1 MVSKSD
7 HEYVPVHE
15 LLSEKEIGGILEK
28 MGLKKE
34 NLPKIFSSDPQA
46 KRLGAKGGQVIRVSR
61 IDNGNEF
68 EYYRL
73 VVES

>member
-1 MVSKSD
+1 MAKSD

-15 LLSEKEIGGILEK
+15 LLSEKEIAVVLDK

-46 KRLGAKGGQVIRVSR
+46 KRLSAKAGQVIIVSR
-61 IDNGNEF
+61 VDNGNEF

-73 VVES
+73 VVEA